1 MRKKPWFPLSDET
14 FKAFT
19 LNWLAG
25 QSVRRTWPSSF
36 FFKVWRW
43 IIRKWDLID
52 GKSIRGCIH
61 HIGRK
66 SSKEGDVDSVLNSVW
81 VFFIF
86 LPFYKRNNSDPMRNW
101 KKKKALVMRIRTYC
115 LMFPYLAYGSR
126 GHCTWLVNLLT
137 SLKSHSN
144 LWSVVKK
151 EY

>member
-1 MRKKPWFPLSDET
+1 MNEMRKKPWFPLSDET

-66 SSKEGDVDSVLNSVW
+66 SSKEGDVDSLLNSVL
-81 VFFIF
+81 VFFNF

-101 KKKKALVMRIRTYC
+101 KKKKSLSHENQDILPNVPLSGLWFTGS
-115 LMFPYLAYGSR
+115 LYLTGQLA
-126 GHCTWLVNLLT
+126 HLT
-137 SLKSHSN
+137 KITQ
-144 LWSVVKK
+144 
-151 EY
+151 